1 MPFPTEPDRAAQ
13 SRRDL
18 DVEISFLEGVIRRDP
33 NYVEALQILGDAYTK
48 RGDYER
54 GLEIDRR
61 LAALCPNDSLVLYNL
76 ACSLALTH
84 QKDEAFRALERA
96 IALGYRDV
104 RWLQRDDD
112 LKPLRD
118 DPRFEK
124 LIQKL
129 SAKKGY

>member
-18 DVEISFLEGVIRRDP
+18 DVEISFLEGVLRRDP
-33 NYVEALQILGDAYTK
+33 NYIEALQILGDAYTK

-61 LAALCPNDSLVLYNL
+61 LVALRPDDNLIHYNL
-76 ACSLALTH
+76 ACSLALTN

-112 LKPLRD
+112 LKSLRD
-118 DPRFEK
+118 DPRFAQ
-124 LIQKL
+124 LLQKL
-129 SAKKGY
+129 SATKG